1 MTVTSSTRR
10 YGGQTAQERRADRRR
25 RLLDAGLELFGT
37 RGFATTTI
45 EQLCTQ
51 ARVTPRHFY
60 EAFAGREQLLGELY
74 DEVVTA
80 GMERVLAA
88 IEPVDDDPAIR
99 LTVGLEA
106 FVHAMLDDPRRARV
120 QAVEI
125 VGVSGAMET
134 HRRRVIHAYVDL
146 VAGEAERYV
155 AEGRLP
161 DRDHRL
167 TALALVGGVNELLTE
182 WVLAEEADRPA
193 LDHVVAELVAMYLH
207 GASG

>member
-1 MTVTSSTRR
+1 MSITSTRR
-10 YGGQTAQERRADRRR
+10 YGGLTPDERRDERRR
-25 RLLDAGLELFGT
+25 RLLDAALELFGT
-37 RGFATTTI
+37 RGFAATTI
-45 EQLCTQ
+45 EQLCAE
-51 ARVTPRHFY
+51 ARVAPRHFY
-60 EAFAGREQLLGELY
+60 EAVPSREQLLRELY

-80 GMERVLAA
+80 GMERVIAA
-88 IEPVDDDPAIR
+88 IEPVDDDPATR
-99 LTVGLEA
+99 LTAGLEA

-125 VGVSGAMET
+125 VGVSGAMEH
-134 HRRRVIHAYVDL
+134 HRRRVIHAYADL

-182 WVLAEEADRPA
+182 WVLADPGDRPD